1 MPHKQDM
8 TWWETWSEE
17 LKKVLMLRYGSNVFP
32 EIKDYRVFFQEGL
45 TPAEAVIEDEKNA

>member
-8 TWWETWSEE
+8 TWWETWSKE
-17 LKKVLMLRYGSNVFP
+17 LKRVLMLRYGSNVFP
-32 EIKDYRVFFQEGL
+32 EIEDYRIFFQDGL